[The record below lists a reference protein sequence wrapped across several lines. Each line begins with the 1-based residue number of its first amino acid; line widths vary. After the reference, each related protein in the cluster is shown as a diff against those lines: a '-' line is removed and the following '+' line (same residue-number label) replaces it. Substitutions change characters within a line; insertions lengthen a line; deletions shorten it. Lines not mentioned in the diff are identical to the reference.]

1 MSPPIVVCTIGSPSI
16 SVLEAS
22 VQAYVKEGWLHVF
35 EGEESTFGEAYNFAL
50 ETVFRDCDELI
61 LCNDD
66 VVLTPDSHQ
75 LLLED
80 VAALKDRHG
89 ARLGLVAAMADNA
102 RDIQN
107 VRRTSV
113 VDCREAERVSPIFA
127 WMPKAAFETAR
138 FPPLNWYSDDVLCED
153 LREHGFHHYISRSY
167 VHHAGS
173 QTVGTDYAKLNAE
186 AMPWLREHR
195 PLYLTRW
202 FA

>member
-1 MSPPIVVCTIGSPSI
+1 MPPIVVCTLGSRSLA
-16 SVLEAS
+16 VLEAS
-22 VQAYVKEGWLHVF
+22 VQAYVSEGWLHVF

-50 ETVFRDCDELI
+50 ETVFRGCDELI

-66 VVLTPDSHQ
+66 VVLTPDSYR

-89 ARLGLVAAMADNA
+89 ARLGVVAAMADNA

-107 VRRTSV
+107 VRRTDAV
-113 VDCREAERVSPIFA
+113 HCREAERVSPIFA
-127 WMPKAAFETAR
+127 WMSKAAFETAR

-153 LREHGFHHYISRSY
+153 LREKGFRHYISRSY